1 MTKVQKLLL
10 SGLCVLTLTSCIS
23 VPGES
28 DPQAIRSF
36 EGEQPSI
43 LQEPKE
49 DQDPDLLL
57 RDFYTANALP
67 DQQYQP
73 ARNYLAKEKA
83 ESWSPRPEILVLD
96 RIDVNSATLGEDE
109 PGRGYEVSGTLV
121 GEVSKSGAYQP
132 RQEPYKAKVRMV
144 SVDGQWRIA
153 DLPDQIVVERNEF
166 RNHYSMRNVYFFD
179 PTGSRLVADQRWI
192 YNRAGSLDS
201 ALLSLLI
208 DGPSQWLAPGVMDE
222 LPQQATFAGRQE
234 GVYAFTGLTNLDSDA
249 MKRLA
254 ACIVWTLGMADIG
267 GPYHLSFDG
276 NPVRARETE
285 DMDLTV
291 DNFAEYNPQATGN
304 SFDTSY
310 ALVGGQLVNI
320 SDNKVVPVPRPI
332 GQLVNV
338 ESLSISAKTD
348 AVAAVR
354 SSGEGEQRESELLIG
369 SMNTEMQSKIKSKTL
384 SKPTFEPTASS
395 LWTVVDGK
403 KIARISRSNDSGEIV
418 QTEVDT
424 TSLGDHGDISM
435 LQLSHA
441 GSRAALVMDGK
452 VYIGVVSRPNVGER
466 ELANVIELMPSL
478 EDAVI
483 SIDWQSDGT
492 LLVGTSNPE
501 APVWVVAPDGS
512 SATPLPGAN
521 LDAPVVSVTSNSTT
535 IFATDARAT
544 MEIRRDLQEATF
556 WREVPGLEGVR
567 APVVVPN

>member
-1 MTKVQKLLL
+1 MIKTQRWLVGGVCL
-10 SGLCVLTLTSCIS
+10 LTLTACIS
-23 VPGES
+23 VPGDS

-36 EGEQPSI
+36 SGDQPSI
-43 LQEPKE
+43 LQGPQE

-67 DQQYQP
+67 DQQYQA
-73 ARNYLAKEKA
+73 ARNYLAKGKSA
-83 ESWSPRPEILVLD
+83 SWSPDPKILVVD
-96 RIDVNSATLGEDE
+96 RIDVNSANVEGQK
-109 PGRGYEVSGTLV
+109 GRGYEVTGTLV

-132 RQEPYKAKVRMV
+132 RQEPYRANVRMEL
-144 SVDGQWRIA
+144 VDGQWRIA

-222 LPQQATFAGRQE
+222 LPKEATFAGRQD
-234 GVYAFTGLTNLDSDA
+234 GVYAFTGLTNLDADA

-276 NPVRARETE
+276 NPVRSRETE
-285 DMDLTV
+285 DVALTV

-304 SFDTSY
+304 SFDASY
-310 ALVGGQLVNI
+310 ALVGGQLMAI
-320 SDNKVVPVPRPI
+320 ADNKVLPLQSPI
-332 GQLVNV
+332 GQLADI

-348 AVAAVR
+348 AVAAVK
-354 SSGEGEQRESELLIG
+354 SSGEAEQRESELLIG
-369 SMNTEMQSKIKSKTL
+369 SMTTALQGKLKAETL

-395 LWTVVDGK
+395 LWTIVDGQ

-418 QTEVDT
+418 QTEVDS
-424 TSLGDHGDISM
+424 TSMGEHGDISM
-435 LQLSHA
+435 LQLSQS

-466 ELANVIELMPSL
+466 GLVNVIELMPSL
-478 EDAVI
+478 QDAVI

-512 SATPLPGAN
+512 SGTPLPGAN
-521 LDAPVVSVTSNSTT
+521 LDAPVVSVTSNSST

-544 MEIRRDLQEATF
+544 MEIRRDAQDASF

-567 APVVVPN
+567 APVVVPD